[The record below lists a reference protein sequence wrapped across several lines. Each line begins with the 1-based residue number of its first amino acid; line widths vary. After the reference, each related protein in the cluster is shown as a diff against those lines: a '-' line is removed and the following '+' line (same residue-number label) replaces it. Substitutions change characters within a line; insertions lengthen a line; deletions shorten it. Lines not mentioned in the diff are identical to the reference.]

1 MDSWPNSFNDWI
13 SMDDEQIMLNMILP
27 TKPFWGPQ
35 SIIMDP
41 TNNCNYSCLMCRVQ
55 SQKTIKDTE
64 WTIQD
69 YFTAMMNFKP
79 RSVAVGAT
87 GEPLLCRD
95 IDKIVSDLKRRKHMV
110 ILNTNASLLDK
121 NIDWVANVDLMKIS
135 LDAYTPERYKMIR
148 GREDFSRVIN
158 SVREIVNRRLSQVR
172 FEYVVMS
179 NNYEE
184 MAEFVKFT
192 HDVGA
197 DGAFFRLY
205 QGFDLPDELNEE
217 LSNVPNIRV
226 ELERALKVANKLG
239 VLTNLKDLCTKQ
251 DYITQR
257 YENPYQITD
266 DRTKHVCL
274 LPWLQLFI
282 RVDGESSFCCGL
294 LEINNVS
301 IGNVFTQENVWN
313 SKAAIELRKIFLRK
327 ENYNLYDPCKSCE
340 YLGWKQLIKWINL
353 VPSWWTKGE

>member
-1 MDSWPNSFNDWI
+1 
-13 SMDDEQIMLNMILP
+13 MILP
-27 TKPFWGPQ
+27 TKLFWSPQ

-55 SQKTIKDTE
+55 TQKTQKDAE
-64 WTIQD
+64 WTFNEYLTTIK
-69 YFTAMMNFKP
+69 NFKP

-95 IDKIVSDLKRRKHMV
+95 IDKIVMNLKKRKHMV

-135 LDAYTPERYKMIR
+135 LDAYTPEKYKLIR
-148 GREDFSRVIN
+148 GREDFFRVIN
-158 SVREIVNRRLSQVR
+158 NVREIVNRGLSKVR

-205 QGFDLPDELNEE
+205 QGLNLPDALNEE
-217 LSNVPNIRV
+217 LSNVPNILV
-226 ELERALKVANKLG
+226 ELDRALKVANELG
-239 VLTNLKDLCTKQ
+239 VLTNLKDLCGKQ
-251 DYITQR
+251 EYIIQK
-257 YENPYQITD
+257 YEDPNQVKD
-266 DRTKHVCL
+266 DRNKHVCL

-282 RVDGESSFCCGL
+282 RADGETSFCCSL
-294 LEINNVS
+294 LEINDIS
-301 IGNVFTQENVWN
+301 LGNVFTQENVWN
-313 SKAAIELRKIFLRK
+313 SPTAIKLRIRFLRK
-327 ENYNLYDPCKSCE
+327 ENYKLFDPCKSCE
-340 YLGWKQLIKWINL
+340 YIGWRQLIKWINL
-353 VPSWWTKGE
+353 VPSWWTKGDN